1 MQCLEPVNTQK
12 LRVSTA
18 LHATI
23 TALRS
28 ISAQDEALPS
38 AASGRQPTPSHLK
51 PLDISSS
58 SLLTAA
64 SSSTLPVNAMLKS
77 LGVTQSAGSPKVSG
91 QGLSGVLAG
100 VGEQLTSAS
109 LHSTFTT
116 SASAPT
122 PSAVPL
128 DEEWTCSV
136 CTMKNARLDC
146 EACSMPA
153 PDEWLEAKG
162 LKTSSTTAT
171 PSTTVA
177 APTTTAS
184 APPARELTPWERG
197 EYSAA
202 VAAGLRSS
210 PVEEEWHTTGS
221 GGKGASSGPS
231 ASSAKS
237 FGASGGG
244 GGGGPSSVLAGGSSS
259 GLSPSI
265 TLESSSGGVPTRP
278 SVTGLGVGSVSRLIP
293 LVGEEYPPN
302 AVQKTSGAGSSFSG
316 KGKGGGPGSG
326 LLVRFNNGIQCRG
339 MVLTVMTGANVKK

>member
-28 ISAQDEALPS
+28 ISAQDEVVPS
-38 AASGRQPTPSHLK
+38 AASLKQPVLQTTK
-51 PLDISSS
+51 PLDISPPSLLTPAASS
-58 SLLTAA
+58 SLLPANAILKALGMTPSSGAPKA
-64 SSSTLPVNAMLKS
+64 SEQLLTGVLKGSGEQQAKASLPS
-77 LGVTQSAGSPKVSG
+77 SPK
-91 QGLSGVLAG
+91 
-100 VGEQLTSAS
+100 
-109 LHSTFTT
+109 
-116 SASAPT
+116 

-136 CTMKNARLDC
+136 CTMKNTGLDC

-162 LKTSSTTAT
+162 LKPSSTTSTAVADPPTAT
-171 PSTTVA
+171 A
-177 APTTTAS
+177 ASRPQT
-184 APPARELTPWERG
+184 RELTPWERG
-197 EYSAA
+197 EYNAA
-202 VAAGLRSS
+202 VGAGLRSS
-210 PVEEEWHTTGS
+210 PVEEEWRTTGP
-221 GGKGASSGPS
+221 GGKGGSSGPS
-231 ASSAKS
+231 ASTSKS
-237 FGASGGG
+237 FSASGGG
-244 GGGGPSSVLAGGSSS
+244 GSSSGGSSS
-259 GLSPSI
+259 SLGGGTSSAL
-265 TLESSSGGVPTRP
+265 SSSTIEGISGGMPTRP